1 MLCVRSPIVSTKD
14 TLVHVPLLNPSYV
27 ILVMLIFARVSGL
40 MIAAPV
46 FSQQNIPVQI
56 RVLLS
61 ILLAYTIAGL
71 VPGPL
76 PPHSDQALGLILAA
90 MQEVL
95 IGLIIGFTAQFVFWS
110 IQFAGELIGFQMA
123 LRMAQVF
130 DPIGGFHSNP
140 IGRLLTM
147 VMTLIFLILDGH
159 HLILE
164 AFIGSY
170 QVIPLAG
177 AHYANIATPLLEYTG
192 HMFQIALRL
201 AAPFMVTLYIID
213 VALGV
218 FVRAVPRAD
227 IFAIALPLKL
237 LTGLIVAYLF
247 MERLIPIIPG
257 LVDTMYDNILRIIEV
272 IAPA

>member
-1 MLCVRSPIVSTKD
+1 ML
-14 TLVHVPLLNPSYV
+14 
-27 ILVMLIFARVSGL
+27 
-40 MIAAPV
+40 AAPV
-46 FSQQNIPVQI
+46 FSQRNVPVQI

-61 ILLAYTIAGL
+61 ILMAYSLAGI
-71 VPGPL
+71 VSGPL
-76 PPHSDQALGLILAA
+76 PPHSDQAVGLVLAVV
-90 MQEVL
+90 QEAL
-95 IGLIIGFTAQFVFWS
+95 IGVIIGFTAQFIFWS

-140 IGRLLTM
+140 IGRMLTM
-147 VMTLIFLILDGH
+147 VMTLIFLLLDGH
-159 HLILE
+159 HLVLE
-164 AFIGSY
+164 AFVGSY

-177 AHYANIATPLLEYTG
+177 AQYASIGTPLLEYTG
-192 HMFQIALRL
+192 YMFHIALRL
-201 AAPFMVTLYIID
+201 AAPFMITLYLID

-237 LTGLIVAYLF
+237 LTGLLIAYLF
-247 MERLIPIIPG
+247 MERLIPIIPA
-257 LVDTMYDNILRIIEV
+257 LVDTMYDNILGIIEV

>member
-1 MLCVRSPIVSTKD
+1 MHLLDPAYIVRI
-14 TLVHVPLLNPSYV
+14 
-27 ILVMLIFARVSGL
+27 MLIFARVSGL
-40 MIAAPV
+40 LVAAPV
-46 FSQQNIPVQI
+46 FSQQNVPVQV
-56 RVLLS
+56 RVLFGVLLS
-61 ILLAYTIAGL
+61 YSIAGI
-71 VPGPL
+71 VPGSL
-76 PPHSDQALGLILAA
+76 PPYTDQALGLLLVAL
-90 MQEVL
+90 QELLV
-95 IGLIIGFTAQFVFWS
+95 GLIIGFTAQFIFWS

-147 VMTLIFLILDGH
+147 VMTLMFLLLDGH

-170 QVIPLAG
+170 QVIPINGAQYAG
-177 AHYANIATPLLEYTG
+177 LATPLLQFTG
-192 HMFQIALRL
+192 HMFHIALQL
-201 AAPFMVTLYIID
+201 AAPFMITLYLID
-213 VALGV
+213 IALGL

-237 LTGLIVAYLF
+237 LVGLLVAYLF
-247 MERLIPIIPG
+247 IQQLFPAIPPLIE
-257 LVDTMYDNILRIIEV
+257 TMYDQLIRIIQT